1 MSRFYST
8 KVRTLALTESRAEAI
23 RLLDRAAGRSQ
34 RSNVAYPPGFVR
46 SLIAVPDVL
55 QDTPPLARLIQG
67 GRGGGTRLRLYLLLT
82 MIATSEP
89 FDIRNPPTAMTLART
104 LDLPPD
110 TGARRITSNMKW
122 LAANRF
128 IELTKRPGLT
138 PSIQLLDPLWS
149 GKPLPPGISKP
160 MGDHRRGRYV
170 TFPIGFWSH
179 GWLLHLSPV
188 AIAVLFALREH
199 LGGKPNVAR
208 YMLRDRRDS
217 YELSHDTWTRGTR
230 ELKGAGLLT
239 VKRVPQGDEY
249 VYTRLRNAYQL
260 DTSPL
265 NSPVPQEPSDFTLA
279 EEDPWADDG
288 GYTDEPR
295 F

>member
-1 MSRFYST
+1 
-8 KVRTLALTESRAEAI
+8 LALTESRAEAI
-23 RLLDRAAGRSQ
+23 RLLDRASDRSH

-55 QDTPPLARLIQG
+55 QDTPPLTRLIQG

-104 LDLPPD
+104 LDLLPD

-122 LAANRF
+122 LAVNRF
-128 IELTKRPGLT
+128 IELAKRPGLT

-160 MGDHRRGRYV
+160 MGNPRRDRYV

-188 AIAVLFALREH
+188 AIAVMFAMREH

-230 ELKGAGLLT
+230 ELKEASLLT

-265 NSPVPQEPSDFTLA
+265 NGPVPQEASGSTLA
-279 EEDPWADDG
+279 DENPWADDR
-288 GYTDEPR
+288 GYSDEPP